1 MSDFFSNKT
10 YVYALSLCLS
20 ATSLWYLMNMR
31 QRKKKKSI
39 TINSTETYFAVRN
52 SSWFSLDKLGFR
64 RTESDG
70 SDITKKTQT
79 ENKSSSEGVK
89 HDHPEGPNIGFE
101 SNPSWLSTPRANRKI
116 FISSSTSNNNINDAT
131 QTNKLIVVM
140 VGLPGRGKTYI
151 ARKVAR
157 YLRWIGFRTRAF
169 TLAKYRL
176 DKFGTKTAD
185 FFDPSCE
192 GNYQQ
197 RVKLMLDA
205 LDDSLRYLSRGGD
218 IAILDGSNCTIDRRQ
233 LIRDRVAKEE
243 NHELLFI
250 ESLGGVDDE
259 LTEKQL
265 EELSNSPDFLD
276 KEDYK
281 KRMQYY
287 RTTYESLADNEG
299 SFIKVS
305 NYGRDIILHE
315 IHGFLRSKIVSFVMN
330 LHTESRPL
338 FLCRHGESEFNAIN
352 LIGGD
357 CGLSEK
363 GVAFSKALT
372 EYMMAEELT
381 ESESKEL
388 VIWTSTMRRAK
399 ETVVPFKGRCNR
411 LLEWRALREIEAGIC
426 DGLSY
431 DQIKELFPEEFQV
444 RSQDKLRYRYPRGE
458 SYIDVINRLEPIIFE
473 IERQKEPLMI
483 IAHQAVLR
491 CLYAYFLDLP
501 LEEAPYLSIP
511 LHTLIRLDLKPYGCR
526 EKRLRICMEGYA

>member
-1 MSDFFSNKT
+1 MLCSHLHDQEPAMADGMGWEICDQIQVEFEFQTREMNDFFSNKAS
-10 YVYALSLCLS
+10 VYALSLSLS
-20 ATSLWYLMNMR
+20 AASLWYLMSMR
-31 QRKKKKSI
+31 RRKKKKRI
-39 TINSTETYFAVRN
+39 TTINSTETYFAVRN
-52 SSWFSLDKLGFR
+52 SSWFSLDKYGFL

-70 SDITKKTQT
+70 SDMMKKNQT
-79 ENKSSSEGVK
+79 ENKSSSEGVNY
-89 HDHPEGPNIGFE
+89 DHPGGPNIGFE
-101 SNPSWLSTPRANRKI
+101 SNPSWLSTTRAHKNKV
-116 FISSSTSNNNINDAT
+116 ISSSISNNNISDAT

-192 GNYQQ
+192 ANYQQ

-243 NHELLFI
+243 NHELLFV

-287 RTTYESLADNEG
+287 KNTYESLTDNEG

-315 IHGFLRSKIVSFVMN
+315 IHGFLRSKIVSFIMN

-338 FLCRHGESEFNAIN
+338 FICRHGESEFNAIN

-399 ETVVPFKGRCNR
+399 ETVIPFKGRCNR
-411 LLEWRALREIEAGIC
+411 LLEWRSLREIEAGIC
-426 DGLSY
+426 DSLSY
-431 DQIKELFPEEFQV
+431 DQIKEMFPEEFQV

-473 IERQKEPLMI
+473 IERQKEPLLI
-483 IAHQAVLR
+483 IAHQAV
-491 CLYAYFLDLP
+491 
-501 LEEAPYLSIP
+501 
-511 LHTLIRLDLKPYGCR
+511 
-526 EKRLRICMEGYA
+526 M